1 VSSSSTK
8 HWKKIL
14 KKNGRRC
21 VPQKKNTIHSK
32 RRSISVAFSPPHS
45 KNTTTHTR
53 LSLYDLFCLVF
64 CFLDH
69 ILQNHI
75 SLYIQASFR
84 LLLRSPPLID
94 VSKTRQKDTFS
105 FDLVRSEQ
113 ARTQKNNLTP
123 IKKTGKLHNHKN
135 NSTTTFL
142 CCRHEKKHTREKNT
156 LRNEVFFSS
165 LFFRGSRICP

>member
-1 VSSSSTK
+1 MRSSKKKTQSTANDA
-8 HWKKIL
+8 L
-14 KKNGRRC
+14 
-21 VPQKKNTIHSK
+21 
-32 RRSISVAFSPPHS
+32 F
-45 KNTTTHTR
+45 
-53 LSLYDLFCLVF
+53 LSLFRHPTPKTRRHTHVSHSTIFFVWFF

>member
-1 VSSSSTK
+1 MRSSKKK
-8 HWKKIL
+8 H
-14 KKNGRRC
+14 N
-21 VPQKKNTIHSK
+21 PQQ
-32 RRSISVAFSPPHS
+32 
-45 KNTTTHTR
+45 TTLYFCRFFATPLQKHDDTHT
-53 LSLYDLFCLVF
+53 SLTLRSFLFGF